1 MQVFAWVGAC
11 HIAHF
16 EANKVLSARISAF
29 FMRLVNRE
37 EFDYWA
43 AVSEQGQSLNEL
55 RALDA
60 ALEIKELAN
69 LQGGWE
75 MHHGIG
81 LDMVSEVLV
90 EQSDWHPDD
99 VHDFVERL
107 SEGFFSFS
115 DIYDEED

>member
-1 MQVFAWVGAC
+1 MRRTAMQVFAWVGAC

-60 ALEIKELAN
+60 ALEIKKLAD

-75 MHHGIG
+75 MHHGI
-81 LDMVSEVLV
+81 LRLV
-90 EQSDWHPDD
+90 RRPSIH
-99 VHDFVERL
+99 HARIL
-107 SEGFFSFS
+107 GFSVGPRMR
-115 DIYDEED
+115 IILAGTPRHT

>member
-1 MQVFAWVGAC
+1 MQFIAWVGAC

-16 EANKVLSARISAF
+16 EANKVLAARISAF
-29 FMRLVNRE
+29 FMRLSNRQ
-37 EFDYWA
+37 EFDYWQ
-43 AVSEQGQSLNEL
+43 AVMEQGQALNEL
-55 RALDA
+55 KALDA

-75 MHHGIG
+75 MHHGVG

-90 EQSDWHPDD
+90 EQSEWDPED

-115 DIYDEED
+115 EIDEDEY